1 MRSFLSAVE
10 DFCTFSG
17 AVFWSLLMLSL
28 GAFLILAAIG
38 VLQDRFRRRAT
49 KPPVEG
55 WDLEPWVENPPYAE
69 RSCHPLN
76 VDIDCGQC
84 RRWLAARNN
93 PPAGVS

>member
-1 MRSFLSAVE
+1 MSWP
-10 DFCTFSG
+10 TFPDWLVDVCAGIG
-17 AVFWSLLMLSL
+17 AASLTFT
-28 GAFLILAAIG
+28 GC
-38 VLQDRFRRRAT
+38 VLVWCVIKTVQDRRAG